1 MHFSRSFASAALPQS
16 ASAARMVASSAAR
29 VSGGA
34 AGCCWPHAVAKHA
47 MKAAAN
53 NNERFRDI
61 GKPPV
66 SRVRAEGKMT
76 RWGCGVKGCACCL
89 RLSTRQSC
97 AKRRLTALLIVGVGV
112 RGDFPRAVSLLFPDE
127 DELARFG
134 GGLSLGV
141 GDGVGK
147 AAALESEIAG
157 CCDVNNHAAG
167 GGL

>member
-66 SRVRAEGKMT
+66 SRVVAEGKMT
-76 RWGCGVKGCACCL
+76 RWGCGVKGRAYHRRLGTCEL
-89 RLSTRQSC
+89 R
-97 AKRRLTALLIVGVGV
+97 APRRLTALLIVGVGV
-112 RGDFPRAVSLLFPDE
+112 RGDLPRAV
-127 DELARFG
+127 
-134 GGLSLGV
+134 GL
-141 GDGVGK
+141 
-147 AAALESEIAG
+147 
-157 CCDVNNHAAG
+157 
-167 GGL
+167 